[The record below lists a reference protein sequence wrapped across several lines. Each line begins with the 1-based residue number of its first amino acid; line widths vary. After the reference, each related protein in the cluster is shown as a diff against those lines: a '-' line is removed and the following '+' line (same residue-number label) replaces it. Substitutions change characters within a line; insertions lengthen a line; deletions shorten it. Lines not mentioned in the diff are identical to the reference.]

1 MIALPSPA
9 DKRPCLMPMCPC
21 PCGSGVGWRQNEP
34 KIEESSEKN
43 HNGWAEGNTHDLLSP
58 VMTRLGSKDSANK
71 IQAASKSLN
80 LLFKGPL
87 YDVFEFTFAF
97 LVYGTC

>member
-1 MIALPSPA
+1 MSQRLKSH
-9 DKRPCLMPMCPC
+9 R
-21 PCGSGVGWRQNEP
+21 R
-34 KIEESSEKN
+34 KN

-58 VMTRLGSKDSANK
+58 LMVRLGSKDSANK

-87 YDVFEFTFAF
+87 YDVLSSRLLSWYMARAD
-97 LVYGTC
+97 